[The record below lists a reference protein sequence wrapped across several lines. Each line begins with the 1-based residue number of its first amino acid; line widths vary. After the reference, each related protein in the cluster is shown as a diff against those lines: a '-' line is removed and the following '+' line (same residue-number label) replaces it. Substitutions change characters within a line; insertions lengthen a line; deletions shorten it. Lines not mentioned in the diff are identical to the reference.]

1 MSNKR
6 QGLLILYEHLG
17 SLPGFD
23 WACDAHLF
31 SFLCLCFVCLR
42 PVSCVPNVAIAHSL
56 SLRQNSVAINQ
67 CIMATMKL
75 PKFSLVISSNA
86 LSKE

>member
-6 QGLLILYEHLG
+6 QGLLILHEHLC

-42 PVSCVPNVAIAHSL
+42 PVFCVPNVAIAHSL
-56 SLRQNSVAINQ
+56 LPLIFILLRGPVWLGSWI
-67 CIMATMKL
+67 T
-75 PKFSLVISSNA
+75 
-86 LSKE
+86 